1 MHSSSEGCRSRSRLA
16 LDRTPEAHARVSNV
30 AALQT
35 LVSASLIPG
44 LVDCSFMLRL
54 LNNPGTGLMAV
65 EKADHSWL
73 SGPV

>member
-1 MHSSSEGCRSRSRLA
+1 L
-16 LDRTPEAHARVSNV
+16 
-30 AALQT
+30 
-35 LVSASLIPG
+35 
-44 LVDCSFMLRL
+44 MLRL